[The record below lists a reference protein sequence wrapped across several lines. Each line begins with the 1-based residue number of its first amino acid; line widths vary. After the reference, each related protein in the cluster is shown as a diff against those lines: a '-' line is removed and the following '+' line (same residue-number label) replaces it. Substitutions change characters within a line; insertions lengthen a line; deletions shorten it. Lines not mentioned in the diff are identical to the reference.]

1 MNNNETEHAHGGA
14 KNASHSV
21 FCDTIDYR
29 LHWYSGTVRDKAQFQ
44 VKKIINL
51 KRFSTR
57 YTIIQAR
64 VEPVANYKCDL
75 E

>member
-44 VKKIINL
+44 VKKNEKNNKFKTFQHTIYNYT
-51 KRFSTR
+51 STR
-57 YTIIQAR
+57 GAR
-64 VEPVANYKCDL
+64 SQL
-75 E
+75 